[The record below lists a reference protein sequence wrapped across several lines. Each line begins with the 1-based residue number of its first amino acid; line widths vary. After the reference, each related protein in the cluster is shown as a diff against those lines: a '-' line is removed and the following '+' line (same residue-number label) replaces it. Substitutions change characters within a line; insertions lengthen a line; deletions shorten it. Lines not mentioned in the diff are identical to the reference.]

1 MEQSQTSFNIM
12 NLLAQSVAKIEAMD
26 ELDVKNPKLEIKVP
40 RTARCTDTASIVYHY
55 LRVVSP
61 ELASLLLDIHP
72 EVDMECTFTLE
83 EVVQEWKMTGD
94 NKAVLHVTK
103 YEDSAKEKVKINKDC
118 TKGRKFVNDN
128 SKALHTYKG
137 KRKKISLIL
146 DDDIRNLDVEI
157 SKENQLS
164 NKKEGKFEIKASK
177 KTHRR
182 RICRKS
188 IQFFTPGEDSV
199 ILDKLNGMGDD
210 LNIIE
215 LAKELGREKGSV
227 RNRIKKLKS
236 GDAGRKHKS
245 FSLAEDEAI
254 MEKVLPGLQNNKL
267 HELFLHQDKSLDDLA
282 AALGRP
288 NKGNSFS
295 LRWVNN
301 LQPWI
306 MQYYAGTLNLDIRM
320 MLVNHLAET
329 YQSRESID
337 WNAVAEKSEF
347 AGNTVTNLQYTLSYI
362 LKSAKI
368 AMKTECTSWNQI
380 LVCCREYISQ
390 ARKSTK
396 SKLRKI
402 QVIQYFEN
410 YVKKQELEDFL

>member
-1 MEQSQTSFNIM
+1 
-12 NLLAQSVAKIEAMD
+12 
-26 ELDVKNPKLEIKVP
+26 
-40 RTARCTDTASIVYHY
+40 
-55 LRVVSP
+55 
-61 ELASLLLDIHP
+61 
-72 EVDMECTFTLE
+72 
-83 EVVQEWKMTGD
+83 
-94 NKAVLHVTK
+94 
-103 YEDSAKEKVKINKDC
+103 
-118 TKGRKFVNDN
+118 
-128 SKALHTYKG
+128 
-137 KRKKISLIL
+137 
-146 DDDIRNLDVEI
+146 
-157 SKENQLS
+157 
-164 NKKEGKFEIKASK
+164 
-177 KTHRR
+177 
-182 RICRKS
+182 
-188 IQFFTPGEDSV
+188 
-199 ILDKLNGMGDD
+199 MGDD

-215 LAKELGREKGSV
+215 LAKELGRHKGSV
-227 RNRIKKLKS
+227 RNRVKKLKS
-236 GDAGRKHKS
+236 GDVGRKHKS